1 AEYEAII
8 NDVAGTAVLVV
19 VLVLSSILLFFRD
32 VRSTFSLGIAILIAV
47 AVTFGA
53 TWIVIGYLNT
63 QTAFLGA
70 IVVGNGINYGLI
82 YLARVKQLRS
92 RGEALAPSCVE
103 GALTTARATLLA
115 SAATS
120 VSFGVLIIA
129 ANRGFRHF
137 GFIGGIGMLLC
148 WIFTFALV
156 PALLA
161 IFEKVRGA
169 PRQRAAPSGERWIPA
184 LGRFFAKPRRIAA
197 IFAVLT
203 VIAAAAF
210 INQV

>member
-1 AEYEAII
+1 
-8 NDVAGTAVLVV
+8 
-19 VLVLSSILLFFRD
+19 
-32 VRSTFSLGIAILIAV
+32 
-47 AVTFGA
+47 
-53 TWIVIGYLNT
+53 
-63 QTAFLGA
+63 A

-92 RGEALAPSCVE
+92 RGEALGPSCVE

-148 WIFTFALV
+148 WVFTFLLV
-156 PALLA
+156 PALLTGY
-161 IFEKVRGA
+161 ERLRGA
-169 PRQRAAPSGERWIPA
+169 PKVRPDTTQETLRPVVARM
-184 LGRFFAKPRRIAA
+184 LDYRRPIIAV
-197 IFAVLT
+197 FAVLT
-203 VIAAAAF
+203 VFSAAPVIA
-210 INQV
+210 